1 MTNKTI
7 LSAILAGATV
17 LTLSGCFDS
26 GASGS
31 KTAKVDKPSGKIAK
45 SLKEVCD
52 NPNTKYD
59 ALVADL
65 KVKMLEVDDKADKWV
80 FFYDQDSQDFKITAM
95 TPTTDYQ
102 IQHLIISP
110 IEFINVHLEMK
121 EPTCKNQSN
130 PDREKVLND
139 KSVTHKEAAEYE
151 KVILIRN
158 IIKVKEI

>member
-26 GASGS
+26 GASGN
-31 KTAKVDKPSGKIAK
+31 KETKVDKPSGKIAK

-65 KVKMLEVDDKADKWV
+65 KVKILDNDHEANKWV
-80 FFYDQDSQDFKITAM
+80 FFYDQDSQDFKITAR
-95 TPTTDYQ
+95 TTTTDYQ
-102 IQHLIISP
+102 IQHLVIPQTKFS
-110 IEFINVHLEMK
+110 NVHLEMQ
-121 EPTCKNQSN
+121 EPKCEIASN
-130 PDREKVLND
+130 PYKEKILQD
-139 KSVTHKEAAEYE
+139 KDITHKEAAEYE
-151 KVILIRN
+151 KVILIRK
-158 IIKVKEI
+158 IIKVNPI